1 METVEEFILLYMM
14 ALLKLKYSKQKTS
27 GAMFTSAIIR
37 HGWKLHVCM
46 YVSVAAASS
55 ITNA

>member
-1 METVEEFILLYMM
+1 MEEFILLYMM